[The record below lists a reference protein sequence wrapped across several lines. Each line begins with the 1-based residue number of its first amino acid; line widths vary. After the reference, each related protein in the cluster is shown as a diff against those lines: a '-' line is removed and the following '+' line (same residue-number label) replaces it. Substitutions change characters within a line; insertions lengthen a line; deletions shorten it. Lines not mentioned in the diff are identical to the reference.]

1 MFLIFIILFPKVFY
15 FSESIFKLMISS
27 VLLRSFLS
35 AQSKPRRRR
44 SFERGWKTKGKQSH
58 LLKSYF
64 SRSKIVHP
72 AISYS
77 LWIPPIPL
85 PMILAPTCSHLLI
98 PPSSILER
106 FRRGFPFLFRRETSI
121 DWNRDGG
128 RRRRSARR
136 LFLGCPHVPDS
147 SR

>member
-1 MFLIFIILFPKVFY
+1 MIYHIETIFDISTSFNVQYFHNSFSNGFY
-15 FSESIFKLMISS
+15 LSESIFKLMISS

-64 SRSKIVHP
+64 SRSKIVLP
-72 AISYS
+72 AISCY

-98 PPSSILER
+98 PSSSILER
-106 FRRGFPFLFRRETSI
+106 FRREFLFLFRRGNGDRVES
-121 DWNRDGG
+121 
-128 RRRRSARR
+128 
-136 LFLGCPHVPDS
+136 
-147 SR
+147 